1 MEKRTVNI
9 FLAKDFFFKESFAFS
24 GAFMVSTVR
33 ASPFPFPIIYWGND
47 ISANGLREGK
57 KIMSDRN
64 NGNTAPSRGA
74 LRLNNR
80 LRKLWPQHV
89 YRTRFFIISTASEL
103 ADLPFVTK
111 WLLRNPGDFAA
122 ALEPFYG
129 KARADWLR
137 QLLTDHLMIAG
148 ELVNAAKNHETAKV
162 ELARKRWYGNADEIA
177 EFLAKINPYWS
188 REKWTK
194 LLYDHLRMTERE
206 AVLRLSGKYPED
218 IAEFGSIEN
227 EALEMADYMLEG
239 MIRQFRLN

>member
-1 MEKRTVNI
+1 
-9 FLAKDFFFKESFAFS
+9 
-24 GAFMVSTVR
+24 
-33 ASPFPFPIIYWGND
+33 
-47 ISANGLREGK
+47 
-57 KIMSDRN
+57 MSDRN
-64 NGNTAPSRGA
+64 NGNTALSRGA

-80 LRKLWPQHV
+80 LRKLWSQHV

-103 ADLPFVTK
+103 ADLPYVTK

-194 LLYDHLRMTERE
+194 LLYNHLRMTERE

-239 MIRQFRLN
+239 MIRQFRLS